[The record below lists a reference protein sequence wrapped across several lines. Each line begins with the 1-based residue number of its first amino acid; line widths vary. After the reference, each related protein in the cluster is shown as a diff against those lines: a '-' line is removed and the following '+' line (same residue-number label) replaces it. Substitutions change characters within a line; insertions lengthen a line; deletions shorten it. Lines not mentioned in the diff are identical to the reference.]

1 MKSNK
6 MSDIGVVFQQH
17 CVKSV
22 RSRSFSGPYFPA
34 FRLNTGRYSVYLR
47 IQSKCGKIRTRITT
61 NTDTFHTVRKRSK
74 NTTSETNAAKI
85 TSTAWRSKNWLIHLK
100 IFFLWLDRLSIHY
113 IKKNRADF
121 NPNLGALFRGS
132 FWGGFTV

>member
-61 NTDTFHTVRKRSK
+61 NTDTFH
-74 NTTSETNAAKI
+74 
-85 TSTAWRSKNWLIHLK
+85 
-100 IFFLWLDRLSIHY
+100 
-113 IKKNRADF
+113 
-121 NPNLGALFRGS
+121 ALQIIGVNDMRMLEEK
-132 FWGGFTV
+132 T